1 MKLYNLIRNEVFKMI
16 GKKRLYITLGILL
29 AIIAAFSYGQFH
41 SLDRTKENL
50 SKRIGVEATSDW
62 KNVLQQQLIDIKGRM
77 DSPYLDDERRASM
90 RVRAEQMQ
98 FYLDK
103 DINPLDVSAIAFS
116 TKFIEQSLFF
126 LLPLLMIILSADIVS
141 GELSGGTVKL
151 LLVRGVPR
159 WKILLSKY
167 ITILLLEALVMFFV
181 LLLSIGVSGIFFGYG
196 GWTTPVVTGFK
207 VVAGKLV
214 TSDVVNVPGWQYLM
228 MVYGLAYFV
237 AVVVGSVSF
246 MISTLVR
253 STAASI
259 GIVLSTLIG
268 GSLLSSF
275 LEDWKLPRYLFT
287 ANLRLTDYISG
298 SLHPIEGMNMTFS
311 LTVLAAWI
319 VLSVAVSFGYFTRRD
334 ILV

>member
-1 MKLYNLIRNEVFKMI
+1 MYNLVRNEVYKMI
-16 GKKRLYITLGILL
+16 GKKRLYITLGILV
-29 AIIAAFSYGQFH
+29 IIITAFAYGQYH

-62 KNVLQQQLIDIKGRM
+62 RNVLQQQLIDIKRRM
-77 DSPYLDDERRASM
+77 DSPYLDDERRATM

-103 DINPLDVSAIAFS
+103 DINPLGISAIVFS
-116 TKFIEQSLFF
+116 TKFIEQSIPML

-151 LLVRGVPR
+151 LLVRGVSR
-159 WKILLSKY
+159 WKVLLSKY
-167 ITILLLEALVMFFV
+167 ITILLLEAVVLFFALV
-181 LLLSIGVSGIFFGYG
+181 LSIGISGLFFGYG
-196 GWTTPVVTGFK
+196 GWATPVITGFK

-214 TSDVVNVPGWQYLM
+214 TSDVVNVPQWQYLM
-228 MVYGLAYFV
+228 MVYGLAYIV
-237 AVVVGSVSF
+237 SVVVGSVSF

-259 GIVLSTLIG
+259 GVVLATLMGGALLST
-268 GSLLSSF
+268 F
-275 LEDWKLPRYLFT
+275 LEDWKLPRYFFT

-311 LTVLAAWI
+311 LTVLIAWI
-319 VLSVAVSFGYFTRRD
+319 VLSIAVSFGYFTRRD

>member
-1 MKLYNLIRNEVFKMI
+1 MYNLVKNEVFKMI
-16 GKKRLYITLGILL
+16 GKKRLYFTLGI
-29 AIIAAFSYGQFH
+29 AFVIIAAFAYGQYH

-50 SKRIGVEATSDW
+50 SKRIGIEATSDW
-62 KNVLQQQLIDIKGRM
+62 RQVLQQQLIDIKRRM
-77 DSPYLDDERRASM
+77 DSPYMDDERRANL

-98 FYLDK
+98 FYLDEN
-103 DINPLDVSAIAFS
+103 INPLEVSAVTFS
-116 TKFIEQSLFF
+116 TKFIEQSLLF

-141 GELSGGTVKL
+141 GELSGGTIKL
-151 LLVRGVPR
+151 LLVRGVSR

-167 ITILLLEALVMFFV
+167 ITIILLEALVMFFV
-181 LLLSIGVSGIFFGYG
+181 LILSIGVSGIFFGYG
-196 GWTTPVVTGFK
+196 GWNTPVITGFK

-214 TSDVVNVPGWQYLM
+214 TSDIVNVPGWKYLM
-228 MVYGLAYFV
+228 MTYGLAYFV

-259 GIVLSTLIG
+259 GIVLATLIG
-268 GSLLSSF
+268 GTLLTNF
-275 LEDWKLPRYLFT
+275 LEDWKLPRYFFT

-298 SLHPIEGMNMTFS
+298 SLNPIEGMDMTFS
-311 LTVLAAWI
+311 LTVLSAWTI
-319 VLSVAVSFGYFTRRD
+319 ISIIVSFAYFTRRD

>member
-1 MKLYNLIRNEVFKMI
+1 MKLYNLVRNEVFKMI
-16 GKKRLYITLGILL
+16 GKKRLYITLGIILV
-29 AIIAAFSYGQFH
+29 IIAAFAYGQYH
-41 SLDRTKENL
+41 SLDRTKDNL
-50 SKRIGVEATSDW
+50 SKRIGIEATSDW
-62 KNVLQQQLIDIKGRM
+62 KNVLQQQLIDIKRRM
-77 DSPYLDDERRASM
+77 DSPYIDDDRRANL

-103 DINPLDVSAIAFS
+103 NINPLEVSAVSFS
-116 TKFIEQSLFF
+116 TKFIEQSLLF

-141 GELSGGTVKL
+141 GELSGGTIKL
-151 LLVRGVPR
+151 LLVRGVSR

-167 ITILLLEALVMFFV
+167 ITIILLEALVMFFV
-181 LLLSIGVSGIFFGYG
+181 LILTIGVSGIFFGYG

-214 TSDVVNVPGWQYLM
+214 TSDVVNVPQWKYLM
-228 MVYGLAYFV
+228 MTYGLAYFV

-268 GSLLSSF
+268 GSLLTTF
-275 LEDWKLPRYLFT
+275 LEDWKLPRYFFT
-287 ANLRLTDYISG
+287 ANLKLTDYISG
-298 SLHPIEGMNMTFS
+298 SLHPIEGMNMAFS
-311 LTVLAAWI
+311 LAVLSAWI
-319 VLSVAVSFGYFTRRD
+319 LLSVVVSFGYFTKRD